1 MKHRG
6 CLLVIVIGAA
16 LTLGAI
22 STTVA
27 VVAGGNVGQ
36 DEDLLSFCRTGLILG
51 PLLIGQAILARR
63 HVTLDEAYK
72 LGEEIGEEKGVRQ
85 ERRRRFPVVVKI
97 NRDEDVPVRR
107 QPSDG

>member
-22 STTVA
+22 STTIA

-72 LGEEIGEEKGVRQ
+72 LGEEIGEEKGVKR
-85 ERRRRFPVVVKI
+85 ERRRRFPVVTDIRVKD
-97 NRDEDVPVRR
+97 RDEPR
-107 QPSDG
+107 QQPNDR